1 MHFCFRLAFIKYI
14 LIFTFCL
21 LISTICSAVVE
32 SKNKDAIL
40 DLSDDPAVPWHIAAD
55 EISYDSQLSQYLA
68 AGNVSISKNQKKI
81 TADFIRF
88 DQKTNIIIATG
99 HVLIITGKDS
109 LSADKVEFNL
119 NTETGILYNS
129 TVFISKNHFYIKG
142 KIIRKTGKNIYT
154 AEQATAT
161 TCEGK
166 RPDWR
171 ISGKKIRVTIEGY
184 GFAKHATLQVKNI
197 PVLYTPYMVFPVKL
211 KRQTGLLLPE
221 FGYSDR
227 KGAEY
232 IQPLFWAINPSSD
245 ATFYNHFMEKRG
257 NKFGLE
263 YRYILSGQARGT
275 LMFDGLKDQK
285 TDLSTGSSHKWGYED
300 DSVFR
305 PNQDR
310 YWLRAKIDQ
319 LAPYGF
325 MAKLDL
331 DIVSDQDYL
340 HEFKHNYTG
349 FDETK
354 KYFNN
359 TFGRDIDLY
368 DDSSRINSLNLSKNW
383 GKYSLNVE
391 TLWYDNVINRRQN
404 DTDFTLQQL
413 PAVNFNAIKQ
423 QIAQLPLYYSAAS
436 EYTYFYRQDGST
448 GHRFDIYPRIYLP
461 FSFYNY
467 FAFEPSAGLRETIW
481 YPDHYDESQ
490 IEQDEFYQ
498 RQLYDIKTDLSSS
511 FYNIYNL
518 SGKTLDKIKHTVKP
532 LIIYQY
538 ISEIDQDKN
547 PYFNSIDRIEEKNLI
562 TYSLTNTFTSRSTI
576 IRSNSVDGSTESGQA
591 FAHNYQEFL
600 RLKIEQSYDIY
611 KARDNHP
618 EPFSEISAELE
629 ISPKSHISL
638 TQDIMWSSYE
648 NELTGNNI
656 GIKLWDSREDHI
668 FIEHR
673 FKKDISESLL
683 VNLTLRLTS
692 QFTIRGDYERNL
704 YDNEDIKSGIGATY
718 KAQCWSLDLD
728 YSVDK
733 EEKRYSFMI
742 HLTGLGGVGN

>member
-1 MHFCFRLAFIKYI
+1 MTFCFRSALIKYI
-14 LIFTFCL
+14 LIFTLCL
-21 LISTICSAVVE
+21 LFCTVCAAGVE
-32 SKNKDAIL
+32 SNDAIL
-40 DLSDDPAVPWHIAAD
+40 DFSDDSAVPWHIAAD

-68 AGNVSISKNQKKI
+68 TGNVSISKNQKKI
-81 TADFIRF
+81 TSDFIRF
-88 DQKTNIIIATG
+88 DHKTNKIIAIG

-109 LSADKVEFNL
+109 LSADKVEFDL

-129 TVFISKNHFYIKG
+129 TVFLSKNHFYIKG

-184 GFAKHATLQVKNI
+184 GFASHATLQVKNI

-211 KRQTGLLLPE
+211 KRQTGLLLPQ

-232 IQPLFWAINPSSD
+232 IQPLFWAINPYSD
-245 ATFYNHFMEKRG
+245 ATFYNHFMDKRG

-263 YRYILSGQARGT
+263 YRYILSEQARGT
-275 LMFDGLKDQK
+275 FMFDGLKDQK
-285 TDLSTGSSHKWGYED
+285 TDLTTDDSHEWGYED
-300 DSVFR
+300 DSVSR
-305 PNQDR
+305 PNKDR
-310 YWLRAKIDQ
+310 YWLRTKIDQ
-319 LAPYGF
+319 PAACGF
-325 MAKLDL
+325 MARLDL

-340 HEFKHNYTG
+340 NEFKHNYTG

-368 DDSSRINSLNLSKNW
+368 DDSSRINSFNLSKNW
-383 GKYSLNVE
+383 GNYSLNAE

-413 PAVNFNAIKQ
+413 PAVQFKAIKQ
-423 QIAQLPLYYSAAS
+423 QLFQLPLYYSGDS

-448 GHRFDIYPRIYLP
+448 GHRLDIYPRIYFPLN
-461 FSFYNY
+461 FRNY

-481 YPDHYDESQ
+481 YPDHYDEFEIDQ
-490 IEQDEFYQ
+490 GEFYQ

-518 SGKTLDKIKHTVKP
+518 SGKNPDKIKHTLNP
-532 LIIYQY
+532 RIIYLY
-538 ISEIDQDKN
+538 IPEIDQDQN
-547 PYFNSIDRIEEKNLI
+547 PYYNSIDRIEEKNLI
-562 TYSLTNTFTSRSTI
+562 TYSLTNTFTARSSI
-576 IRSNSVDGSTESGQA
+576 KKSNSVVESDLPYE
-591 FAHNYQEFL
+591 HHYQEFL
-600 RLKIEQSYDIY
+600 RLKIEQSFDIN
-611 KARDNHP
+611 KARDNQP
-618 EPFSEISAELE
+618 EPFSEISGELE
-629 ISPKSHISL
+629 ISPKNYISL
-638 TQDIMWSSYE
+638 TQDTTWSSYE

-656 GIKLWDSREDHI
+656 GIKLWDSRKDHI

-683 VNLTLRLTS
+683 VNMTLRITN
-692 QFTIRGDYERNL
+692 QFTMRCDYERNL
-704 YDNEDIKSGIGATY
+704 FENKDIRSGIGVTY
-718 KAQCWSLDLD
+718 KKQCWALDLD
-728 YSVDK
+728 YNVDN
-733 EEKRYSFMI
+733 EEQRYSFMI

>member
-1 MHFCFRLAFIKYI
+1 M
-14 LIFTFCL
+14 
-21 LISTICSAVVE
+21 
-32 SKNKDAIL
+32 
-40 DLSDDPAVPWHIAAD
+40 
-55 EISYDSQLSQYLA
+55 
-68 AGNVSISKNQKKI
+68 SISKNQKKI

-142 KIIRKTGKNIYT
+142 KIIRKTGKNTYT

-285 TDLSTGSSHKWGYED
+285 TDLSTDSSHKWGYED

-310 YWLRAKIDQ
+310 YWLRTKIDQ
-319 LAPYGF
+319 PAPYGF

-383 GKYSLNVE
+383 GKYSLNAE

-413 PAVNFNAIKQ
+413 PVVSFNAIKQ
-423 QIAQLPLYYSAAS
+423 QIAQLPLYYSADS

-448 GHRFDIYPRIYLP
+448 GHRLDIYPRIYLP
-461 FSFYNY
+461 FSFRNY
-467 FAFEPSAGLRETIW
+467 FAFLPSVGLRETIW
-481 YPDHYDESQ
+481 YPDHYDEFQ

-498 RQLYDIKTDLSSS
+498 RSIYDIETDLSSS

-518 SGKTLDKIKHTVKP
+518 SGKTLDKIKHTLKP
-532 LIIYQY
+532 RIIYQY
-538 ISEIDQDKN
+538 IPEIDQDQN
-547 PYFNSIDRIEEKNLI
+547 PYFNSIDRIEEKSLI

-576 IRSNSVDGSTESGQA
+576 LKPNFVNGSVESGQA
-591 FAHNYQEFL
+591 FAHNYKEFL
-600 RLKIEQSYDIY
+600 RLKIEQSYDIN

-618 EPFSEISAELE
+618 EPFSEISDELE
-629 ISPKSHISL
+629 ISPERHISL
-638 TQDIMWSSYE
+638 TQDATWSSYE

-656 GIKLWDSREDHI
+656 GIKLWDSRGDHI

-673 FKKDISESLL
+673 FKKDVSESLFI
-683 VNLTLRLTS
+683 NLTLRLTR
-692 QFTIRGDYERNL
+692 QFSMRGDYERNL
-704 YDNEDIKSGIGATY
+704 YENEDIKSGIGAIY

-728 YSVDK
+728 YNVDK
-733 EEKRYSFMI
+733 EEERYSFMI